1 MPVTSPDGKTKST
14 QQSLQT
20 MLQNERS
27 GNYYRKKSMLFN
39 QILGNNDDTNFQESK
54 TLNVIK
60 TRKSAT
66 DNNQINNINKMEV
79 IPEENNGETIHE
91 YDKKEKNPKNIK
103 RIDNNINNDDKQF
116 KVYFKYLDENRN

>member
-1 MPVTSPDGKTKST
+1 
-14 QQSLQT
+14 

-27 GNYYRKKSMLFN
+27 GNYYRKKSTLFN

-60 TRKSAT
+60 TRKSFT
-66 DNNQINNINKMEV
+66 DNNQINSINKMEG
-79 IPEENNGETIHE
+79 IPEENNGETIYE
-91 YDKKEKNPKNIK
+91 YDKKENNQKNIK
-103 RIDNNINNDDKQF
+103 GIDNNENNDDKQF